1 MENIFI
7 NISDWIKGLTL
18 ALGIPNYLVSI
29 IMSLVYFIG
38 IVAFVLLNAMYLI
51 YLERKFCGYLQQ
63 RLGPNRFGPR
73 GIFQS
78 VADVVK
84 LLGKED
90 IIPKKTDKLIFVMAS
105 LLVMVPAL
113 LIYAVLPFGKNMV
126 AVNLNL
132 GLLYFLAISGT
143 SSIPILM
150 AGWGSNNKYSLLGGM
165 RVVAQ
170 MISYEIPMI
179 FSLLGIVMI
188 SGSLNLTEIVTAQH
202 TVWLIFLQ
210 PIAFIIYLIAA
221 TAELNRA
228 PFDLAE
234 GEQEIVA
241 GPFTEYSGMRYAL
254 FYLAEYTNMFA
265 TSALTVTLFLGG
277 ASGPILPSWIWF
289 ILKTYVVVLL
299 LMLVRW
305 TFPRFR
311 LDHMMSLNWKYLIP
325 ISLMN
330 ILFTGIGIKI
340 FQLIKGVI

>member
-7 NISDWIKGLTL
+7 NISNWIKGLISI
-18 ALGIPNYLVSI
+18 LGIPHFIEGI
-29 IMSLVYFIG
+29 IMSVVYFIA
-38 IVAFVLLNAMYLI
+38 IVAFVLFNAMYLI

-73 GIFQS
+73 GLFQS
-78 VADVVK
+78 FADVVK

-90 IIPKKTDKLIFVMAS
+90 IIPAKADRIVFVMAS

-113 LIYAVLPFGKNMV
+113 LIYAVLPFGKNMI
-126 AVNLNL
+126 AVDLNL
-132 GLLYFLAISGT
+132 GLFYFLAISGT
-143 SSIPILM
+143 ASIPILM

-179 FSLLGIVMI
+179 FSLLGVVMI
-188 SGSLNLTEIVTAQH
+188 SGSLNLTEIIAEQNK
-202 TVWLIFLQ
+202 VWFIFLQ
-210 PIAFIIYLIAA
+210 PIAFIIYFIAA
-221 TAELNRA
+221 TAELNRG
-228 PFDLAE
+228 PFDLPE

-277 ASGPILPSWIWF
+277 PSGPVLPSWIWF
-289 ILKTYVVVLL
+289 ILKTYVIVLL
-299 LMLVRW
+299 FMLVRW

-330 ILFTGIGIKI
+330 ILATGIGIKI
-340 FQLIKGVI
+340 FQLIKE

>member
-1 MENIFI
+1 MENIFV
-7 NISDWIKGLTL
+7 NISTWINELVL
-18 ALGIPNYLVSI
+18 SLGIPSFLINI
-29 IMSLVYFIG
+29 IMSIIYFIA
-38 IVAFVLLNAMYLI
+38 IEIFVLLNAMYLI

-90 IIPKKTDKLIFVMAS
+90 IIPEKTDKLVFVMAS

-113 LIYAVLPFGKNMV
+113 LIYAVLPFGKNMIS
-126 AVNLNL
+126 ANLNL

-179 FSLLGIVMI
+179 FSLLGVIMI
-188 SGSLNLTEIVTAQH
+188 SGSLNLTEIIAAQNK
-202 TVWLIFLQ
+202 VWFIFLQ
-210 PIAFIIYLIAA
+210 PIAFIIYLVAA

-265 TSALTVTLFLGG
+265 ISALTVTLFLGG

-289 ILKTYVVVLL
+289 ILKTYLVIVL

-305 TFPRFR
+305 TFPRIR

-330 ILFTGIGIKI
+330 ILVTGIGVKI
-340 FQLIKGVI
+340 FQLIS

>member
-7 NISDWIKGLTL
+7 KITKWVEGLISILGLPNIF
-18 ALGIPNYLVSI
+18 VSI
-29 IMSLVYFIG
+29 IISVFYFIA
-38 IVAFVLLNAMYLI
+38 IVTFVLLNAMYLI
-51 YLERKFCGYLQQ
+51 YLERKFCGFLQQ

-73 GIFQS
+73 GLLQS
-78 VADVVK
+78 LADVVK

-90 IIPKKTDKLIFVMAS
+90 IIPKKADRAVFCIAS

-113 LIYAVLPFGKNMV
+113 LIYAVLPFGKGMV

-132 GLLYFLAISGT
+132 GLFYFLAISGT

-165 RVVAQ
+165 RVVSQ
-170 MISYEIPMI
+170 MISYEIPLI
-179 FSLLGIVMI
+179 FSLLGVVMI
-188 SGSLNLTEIVTAQH
+188 SGSLNLTEIIKAQH
-202 TVWLIFLQ
+202 NVWFIFLQ
-210 PIAFIIYLIAA
+210 PVAFITYLIAA
-221 TAELNRA
+221 TAELNRG
-228 PFDLAE
+228 PFDLPE

-265 TSALTVTLFLGG
+265 ISALTVTLFLGG
-277 ASGPILPSWIWF
+277 PSGPFLPSWFWF
-289 ILKTYVVVLL
+289 ILKTYVIVLIF
-299 LMLVRW
+299 MVVRW

-325 ISLMN
+325 ISLTN
-330 ILFTGIGIKI
+330 ILVTGLGIKI
-340 FQLIKGVI
+340 FQLIKG

>member
-7 NISDWIKGLTL
+7 NISDWIKGLTSI
-18 ALGIPNYLVSI
+18 LGMPNTLVNI

-132 GLLYFLAISGT
+132 GLLYFLAITGT

-179 FSLLGIVMI
+179 FSLLGVVMI
-188 SGSLNLTEIVTAQH
+188 SGSLNLTEIVGAQDK
-202 TVWLIFLQ
+202 VWFIFLQ

-289 ILKTYVVVLL
+289 ILKTYVIVLL

-325 ISLMN
+325 ISLIN
-330 ILFTGIGIKI
+330 ILVTGIGIKI

>member
-7 NISDWIKGLTL
+7 NISDWIKGLTSI
-18 ALGIPNYLVSI
+18 LGMPNTLVNI

-90 IIPKKTDKLIFVMAS
+90 IIPKKTDKLVFVMAS
-105 LLVMVPAL
+105 LLVMVPAI

-179 FSLLGIVMI
+179 FSLLGVVMI
-188 SGSLNLTEIVTAQH
+188 SGSLNLTEIMGAQNK
-202 TVWLIFLQ
+202 VWFIFLQ
-210 PIAFIIYLIAA
+210 PVAFIVYLIAA

-228 PFDLAE
+228 PFDLVE

-265 TSALTVTLFLGG
+265 T
-277 ASGPILPSWIWF
+277 
-289 ILKTYVVVLL
+289 
-299 LMLVRW
+299 
-305 TFPRFR
+305 
-311 LDHMMSLNWKYLIP
+311 
-325 ISLMN
+325 
-330 ILFTGIGIKI
+330 
-340 FQLIKGVI
+340 

>member
-1 MENIFI
+1 MESIFI
-7 NISDWIKGLTL
+7 FISIL
-18 ALGIPNYLVSI
+18 
-29 IMSLVYFIG
+29 
-38 IVAFVLLNAMYLI
+38 AFVLLNAMYLI

-90 IIPKKTDKLIFVMAS
+90 IIPKKADRLVFVIAS

-202 TVWLIFLQ
+202 KVWFIFLQ

-265 TSALTVTLFLGG
+265 TSALAVTLFLGG

-330 ILFTGIGIKI
+330 ILVTGIGIKI

>member
-1 MENIFI
+1 MENIFV
-7 NISDWIKGLTL
+7 NISTWINELVL
-18 ALGIPNYLVSI
+18 SLGIPNFVINI
-29 IMSLVYFIG
+29 IMSVIYFIA
-38 IVAFVLLNAMYLI
+38 INVFVLLNAMYLI

-90 IIPKKTDKLIFVMAS
+90 IIPEKTDKLVFVMAS

-113 LIYAVLPFGKNMV
+113 LIYAVLPFGKNMI

-179 FSLLGIVMI
+179 FSLLGVIMI
-188 SGSLNLTEIVTAQH
+188 SGSLNLTEITAAQNK
-202 TVWLIFLQ
+202 VWFIFLQ
-210 PIAFIIYLIAA
+210 PIAFIIYLVAA

-265 TSALTVTLFLGG
+265 ISALTVTLFLGG

-289 ILKTYVVVLL
+289 ILKTYLVILL

-305 TFPRFR
+305 TFPRIR

-330 ILFTGIGIKI
+330 ILLTGIGIKI
-340 FQLIKGVI
+340 FQLVS

>member
-1 MENIFI
+1 
-7 NISDWIKGLTL
+7 
-18 ALGIPNYLVSI
+18 
-29 IMSLVYFIG
+29 
-38 IVAFVLLNAMYLI
+38 
-51 YLERKFCGYLQQ
+51 
-63 RLGPNRFGPR
+63 
-73 GIFQS
+73 
-78 VADVVK
+78 
-84 LLGKED
+84 D
-90 IIPKKTDKLIFVMAS
+90 IIPEKTDKLVFVMAS

-132 GLLYFLAISGT
+132 GLLYFLAISGV

-179 FSLLGIVMI
+179 FSLLGVVMI
-188 SGSLNLTEIVTAQH
+188 SGSLNLTEIITAQNKI
-202 TVWLIFLQ
+202 WFIFLQ
-210 PIAFIIYLIAA
+210 PVAFIIYLIAA

-265 TSALTVTLFLGG
+265 VSGLTATLFLGG

-289 ILKTYVVVLL
+289 ILKTYVIVLL

-325 ISLMN
+325 ISLAN

-340 FQLIKGVI
+340 FQLIS

>member
-1 MENIFI
+1 MENIFV
-7 NISDWIKGLTL
+7 NISTWINELVL
-18 ALGIPNYLVSI
+18 SLGIPNFVMNI
-29 IMSLVYFIG
+29 IMSVIYFIA
-38 IVAFVLLNAMYLI
+38 INVFVLLNAMYLI

-90 IIPKKTDKLIFVMAS
+90 IIPEKTDKLVFVMAS

-113 LIYAVLPFGKNMV
+113 LIYAVLPFGKNMI

-179 FSLLGIVMI
+179 FSLLGVIMI
-188 SGSLNLTEIVTAQH
+188 SGSLNLTEITAAQNK
-202 TVWLIFLQ
+202 VWFIFLQ
-210 PIAFIIYLIAA
+210 PIAFIIYLVAA

-265 TSALTVTLFLGG
+265 ISALTVILFLGG

-289 ILKTYVVVLL
+289 ILKTYLVILL

-305 TFPRFR
+305 TFPRIR

-330 ILFTGIGIKI
+330 ILLTGIGIKI
-340 FQLIKGVI
+340 FQLVS

>member
-7 NISDWIKGLTL
+7 NT
-18 ALGIPNYLVSI
+18 I
-29 IMSLVYFIG
+29 IMSVIYFIA
-38 IVAFVLLNAMYLI
+38 IVSFVLLNAMYLI
-51 YLERKFCGYLQQ
+51 YLERKFCAYLQQ
-63 RLGPNRFGPR
+63 RLGPNRLGPR
-73 GIFQS
+73 GLFQS

-90 IIPKKTDKLIFVMAS
+90 IIPKNVDRRVFVVAS

-113 LIYAVLPFGKNMV
+113 LIYAVIPFGKNMV

-132 GLLYFLAISGT
+132 GLFYFLAISGT
-143 SSIPILM
+143 ASIPILM

-170 MISYEIPMI
+170 MISYEIPLI
-179 FSLLGIVMI
+179 FSLLGVVML
-188 SGSLNLTEIVTAQH
+188 SGSLNLTEIIAAQH
-202 TVWLIFLQ
+202 EVWFIFLQ

-221 TAELNRA
+221 TAELNRG
-228 PFDLAE
+228 PFDLPE
-234 GEQEIVA
+234 GEQEIIA

-265 TSALTVTLFLGG
+265 ISALTVTLFLGG
-277 ASGPILPSWIWF
+277 PSGPLLPSWIWF
-289 ILKTYVVVLL
+289 ILKTYGIILVF
-299 LMLVRW
+299 MLVRW
-305 TFPRFR
+305 TFPRIR

-330 ILFTGIGIKI
+330 ILVTGLGIKI
-340 FQLIKGVI
+340 FQLIKG

>member
-7 NISDWIKGLTL
+7 NISNWTEKLIL
-18 ALGIPNYLVSI
+18 ALGIPHILVSI
-29 IMSLVYFIG
+29 IMSIIYFIA

-51 YLERKFCGYLQQ
+51 YLERKFCGFLQQ

-73 GIFQS
+73 GILQS
-78 VADVVK
+78 LADVVK

-90 IIPKKTDKLIFVMAS
+90 IIPDKADRWVFRLAS

-113 LIYAVLPFGKNMV
+113 LVYAVLPFGENMI
-126 AVNLNL
+126 AANLNL
-132 GLLYFLAISGT
+132 GVIYFIAISGT
-143 SSIPILM
+143 ASVPILM

-179 FSLLGIVMI
+179 FSLLGIVML
-188 SGSLNLTEIVTAQH
+188 SGSLNLAEIISAQH
-202 TVWLIFLQ
+202 NVWFIFLQ
-210 PIAFIIYLIAA
+210 PIAFVVYFIAA
-221 TAELNRA
+221 TAELNRG
-228 PFDLAE
+228 PFDLPE
-234 GEQEIVA
+234 GEQEIIA

-265 TSALTVTLFLGG
+265 ISALIVTLFLGG

-289 ILKTYVVVLL
+289 ILKTYVIILL
-299 LMLVRW
+299 FMLVRW

-330 ILFTGIGIKI
+330 VLFTGIGVKI
-340 FQLIKGVI
+340 FQLIKG

>member
-7 NISDWIKGLTL
+7 NISNWIKGLTSI
-18 ALGIPNYLVSI
+18 LGMPNTLVNI

-132 GLLYFLAISGT
+132 GLLYFLAITGT

-179 FSLLGIVMI
+179 FSLLGVVMI
-188 SGSLNLTEIVTAQH
+188 SGSLNLTEIVGAQDK
-202 TVWLIFLQ
+202 VWFIFLQ

-299 LMLVRW
+299 FMLVRW

-330 ILFTGIGIKI
+330 ILVTGIGIKI
-340 FQLIKGVI
+340 FQLIKGGI

>member
-18 ALGIPNYLVSI
+18 ALGIPNNLVSI

-132 GLLYFLAISGT
+132 GLLYFLAITGT

-179 FSLLGIVMI
+179 FSLLGVVMI
-188 SGSLNLTEIVTAQH
+188 SGSLNLTEIMGAQDK
-202 TVWLIFLQ
+202 VWFIFLQ

-299 LMLVRW
+299 FMLVRW

-330 ILFTGIGIKI
+330 ILVTGIGIKI

>member
-1 MENIFI
+1 MENIFV
-7 NISDWIKGLTL
+7 NISTWINELVL
-18 ALGIPNYLVSI
+18 SLGIPNFVINI
-29 IMSLVYFIG
+29 IMSVIYFIA
-38 IVAFVLLNAMYLI
+38 INVFVLLNAMYLI

-78 VADVVK
+78 VADVGK

-90 IIPKKTDKLIFVMAS
+90 IIPEKTDKLVFVMAS

-113 LIYAVLPFGKNMV
+113 LIYAVLPFGKNMI

-179 FSLLGIVMI
+179 FSLIGVIMI
-188 SGSLNLTEIVTAQH
+188 SGSLNLTEITAAQNK
-202 TVWLIFLQ
+202 VWFIFLQ
-210 PIAFIIYLIAA
+210 PIAFIIYLVAA

-277 ASGPILPSWIWF
+277 VSGPILPSWIWF
-289 ILKTYVVVLL
+289 ILKTYLVILL

-305 TFPRFR
+305 TFPRIR

-330 ILFTGIGIKI
+330 ILVTGIGVKI
-340 FQLIKGVI
+340 FQLIS

>member
-1 MENIFI
+1 MENIFL
-7 NISDWIKGLTL
+7 NISNWIKGLTSAL
-18 ALGIPNYLVSI
+18 AIQNAIVSI

-38 IVAFVLLNAMYLI
+38 IVAFVLLNAMFLI

-63 RLGPNRFGPR
+63 RPGPNRFGPQ

-90 IIPKKTDKLIFVMAS
+90 IIPEKTDKLVFVMAS

-132 GLLYFLAISGT
+132 GLLYFLAISGV

-150 AGWGSNNKYSLLGGM
+150 AGWGSNNKYSILGGM

-179 FSLLGIVMI
+179 FSLFGVVMI
-188 SGSLNLTEIVTAQH
+188 SGSLNLTEIITAQNK
-202 TVWLIFLQ
+202 VWFIFLQ
-210 PIAFIIYLIAA
+210 PVAFIIYLIAA

-265 TSALTVTLFLGG
+265 ISALTATLFLGG
-277 ASGPILPSWIWF
+277 ASGPLLPSWIWF
-289 ILKTYVVVLL
+289 ILKTYLIVLL

-325 ISLMN
+325 ISLIN
-330 ILFTGIGIKI
+330 ILLTGIGIKI
-340 FQLIKGVI
+340 FQLGI

>member
-1 MENIFI
+1 MENIFV
-7 NISDWIKGLTL
+7 NISTWINELVL
-18 ALGIPNYLVSI
+18 SLGILSFVINI
-29 IMSLVYFIG
+29 IMSVIYFIA
-38 IVAFVLLNAMYLI
+38 INVFVLLNAMYLI

-90 IIPKKTDKLIFVMAS
+90 IIPEKTDKLVFVMAS

-113 LIYAVLPFGKNMV
+113 LIYAVLPFGKNMI

-179 FSLLGIVMI
+179 FSLLGVIMI
-188 SGSLNLTEIVTAQH
+188 SGSLNLTEITAAQNK
-202 TVWLIFLQ
+202 VWFIFLQ
-210 PIAFIIYLIAA
+210 PIAFIIYLVAA

-265 TSALTVTLFLGG
+265 ISALTVTLFLGG

-289 ILKTYVVVLL
+289 ILKTYLVILL

-305 TFPRFR
+305 TFPRIR

-330 ILFTGIGIKI
+330 ILVTGIGVKI
-340 FQLIKGVI
+340 FQLIS

>member
-7 NISDWIKGLTL
+7 NISSWVKGLISI
-18 ALGIPNYLVSI
+18 LGVPNSIVGI
-29 IMSLVYFIG
+29 IMSVVYFIA
-38 IVAFVLLNAMYLI
+38 IVAFVLFNAMYLI

-73 GIFQS
+73 GLFQS
-78 VADVVK
+78 FADVVK

-90 IIPKKTDKLIFVMAS
+90 IIPTKADRMIFVMAS

-113 LIYAVLPFGKNMV
+113 LIYAVLPFGKNMI
-126 AVNLNL
+126 AVDLNL
-132 GLLYFLAISGT
+132 GLFYFLAISGT
-143 SSIPILM
+143 ASIPILM

-179 FSLLGIVMI
+179 FSLLGVVMI
-188 SGSLNLTEIVTAQH
+188 SGSLNLTEIIAEQNR
-202 TVWLIFLQ
+202 VWFIFLQ
-210 PIAFIIYLIAA
+210 PIAFIIYFIAA
-221 TAELNRA
+221 TAELNRG
-228 PFDLAE
+228 PFDLPE

-277 ASGPILPSWIWF
+277 PSGPILPSWIWF
-289 ILKTYVVVLL
+289 ILKTYEIVLL
-299 LMLVRW
+299 FMLVRW

-330 ILFTGIGIKI
+330 ILATGIGIKI
-340 FQLIKGVI
+340 FQLIKG

>member
-18 ALGIPNYLVSI
+18 ALGIPNNLVSI

-132 GLLYFLAISGT
+132 GLLYFLAITGT

-179 FSLLGIVMI
+179 FSLLGVVMI
-188 SGSLNLTEIVTAQH
+188 SGSLNLTEIMGAQDK
-202 TVWLIFLQ
+202 VWFIFLQ

-234 GEQEIVA
+234 GEQEIIA

-289 ILKTYVVVLL
+289 ILKTYVIVLL

-330 ILFTGIGIKI
+330 ILVTGIGIKI

>member
-1 MENIFI
+1 MENLFI
-7 NISDWIKGLTL
+7 NITDWIKGLISV
-18 ALGIPNYLVSI
+18 LGIPNALISI

-51 YLERKFCGYLQQ
+51 YLERKFCGFLQQ

-73 GIFQS
+73 GILQS

-90 IIPKKTDKLIFVMAS
+90 IIPSKADKLVFVMAS

-113 LIYAVLPFGKNMV
+113 LIYAVLPFGKNMI

-132 GLLYFLAISGT
+132 GLFYFLAISGT
-143 SSIPILM
+143 ASIPILM

-179 FSLLGIVMI
+179 FSLLGVVMI
-188 SGSLNLTEIVTAQH
+188 SGSLNLTEIMEAQH
-202 TVWLIFLQ
+202 KVWFIFLQ
-210 PIAFIIYLIAA
+210 PVAFIVYLIAA

-228 PFDLAE
+228 PFDLPE

-241 GPFTEYSGMRYAL
+241 GPFTEYSGMRFAL
-254 FYLAEYTNMFA
+254 FFLAEYTNMFA
-265 TSALTVTLFLGG
+265 VSALTVTLFLGG

-289 ILKTYVVVLL
+289 ILKTYVIVLL
-299 LMLVRW
+299 FMLVRW

-311 LDHMMSLNWKYLIP
+311 LDHMISLNWKYLIP
-325 ISLMN
+325 ISLIN

-340 FQLIKGVI
+340 FQLGI

>member
-18 ALGIPNYLVSI
+18 ALGIPNTLVNI

-38 IVAFVLLNAMYLI
+38 IVAFVLFNAMYLI

-179 FSLLGIVMI
+179 FSLLGVVMI
-188 SGSLNLTEIVTAQH
+188 SGSLNLTEIMGAQDK
-202 TVWLIFLQ
+202 VWFIFLQ

-299 LMLVRW
+299 FMLVRW

-330 ILFTGIGIKI
+330 ILVTGIGIKI

>member
-1 MENIFI
+1 MEN
-7 NISDWIKGLTL
+7 
-18 ALGIPNYLVSI
+18 I
-29 IMSLVYFIG
+29 IMSLVYFIR
-38 IVAFVLLNAMYLI
+38 IVAFVLLNAMFLI
-51 YLERKFCGYLQQ
+51 YLERKVCGYLQQ
-63 RLGPNRFGPR
+63 RPGPNRFGPG
-73 GIFQS
+73 GILQS

-90 IIPKKTDKLIFVMAS
+90 IIPKNTDKLVFVMAS

-113 LIYAVLPFGKNMV
+113 LIYAVLPFGENMV
-126 AVNLNL
+126 AANLNL
-132 GLLYFLAISGT
+132 GVLYFLAISGT

-150 AGWGSNNKYSLLGGM
+150 AGWGSNNKYSFLGGM

-179 FSLLGIVMI
+179 FSLLGVVMI
-188 SGSLNLTEIVTAQH
+188 SGSLNLTEIIGAQH
-202 TVWLIFLQ
+202 KVWFIFLQ
-210 PIAFIIYLIAA
+210 PVAFIVYLIAA

-289 ILKTYVVVLL
+289 ILKTYVVILL

-325 ISLMN
+325 ISLIN
-330 ILFTGIGIKI
+330 ILLTGIGIKV
-340 FQLIKGVI
+340 FQLIS

>member
-1 MENIFI
+1 MESIFI
-7 NISDWIKGLTL
+7 FISIL
-18 ALGIPNYLVSI
+18 
-29 IMSLVYFIG
+29 
-38 IVAFVLLNAMYLI
+38 AFVLLNAMYLI

-90 IIPKKTDKLIFVMAS
+90 IIPKKADRLVFIIAS

-179 FSLLGIVMI
+179 FSLLGVVMI
-188 SGSLNLTEIVTAQH
+188 SGSLNLTEIVAAQDK
-202 TVWLIFLQ
+202 VWFIFLQ
-210 PIAFIIYLIAA
+210 PIAFIVYLIAA

-289 ILKTYVVVLL
+289 ILKTYILVLL

-330 ILFTGIGIKI
+330 ILVTGIGIKI

>member
-1 MENIFI
+1 MEN
-7 NISDWIKGLTL
+7 
-18 ALGIPNYLVSI
+18 I
-29 IMSLVYFIG
+29 IMSLVYFIK
-38 IVAFVLLNAMYLI
+38 IVAFVLLNAMFLI
-51 YLERKFCGYLQQ
+51 YLERKVCGYLQQ
-63 RLGPNRFGPR
+63 RPGPNRFGPG
-73 GIFQS
+73 GILQS

-90 IIPKKTDKLIFVMAS
+90 IIPSNTDKLIFVMAS

-113 LIYAVLPFGKNMV
+113 LIYAVLPFGENMV
-126 AVNLNL
+126 AANLNL
-132 GLLYFLAISGT
+132 GVLYFLAISGT

-179 FSLLGIVMI
+179 FSLLGVVMI
-188 SGSLNLTEIVTAQH
+188 SGSLNLTEIIGAQH
-202 TVWLIFLQ
+202 KVWFIFLQ
-210 PIAFIIYLIAA
+210 PVAFIVYLIAA

-289 ILKTYVVVLL
+289 ILKTYVVILL

-325 ISLMN
+325 ISLIN
-330 ILFTGIGIKI
+330 ILLTGIGIKV
-340 FQLIKGVI
+340 FQLIS